1 MFYQKINTIISRIS
15 GITNIDKLTDIVAE
29 ALPISLT
36 RKLEYLY
43 ELSSTTRVKMI
54 LDDINQDME
63 IVRLEEKIEEEVS
76 KGLEESQKEFVLRE
90 KMKVIKEELGE
101 LDSKEE
107 EIEELEYAISELK
120 CPLKVKNRLISELER
135 YKSCNPNSPEVGMI
149 RNYID
154 WLLDL
159 PWSKRTRDK
168 TDLNQVKKILDN
180 THSGLDNVKSRIIEY
195 LAVKQNTNNLRSPI
209 ICLVG
214 PPGVGKTTLA
224 KSIAD
229 SINRKFTKISVGGV
243 NDEGEIVG
251 HRRTYL
257 GAAPGL
263 IIQGMKKA
271 STINPV
277 SLIDEIDKLTKD
289 VKGDPASSLL
299 EVLDKE
305 QNQHFVDHYIEEEFD
320 LSEVLFVAT
329 ANYIDKIPD
338 ELKDRLEVV
347 ELSSY
352 TEYEKLDIAKDHL
365 IKNQMQE
372 HGLPVNKVKFSDE
385 AILSIIRNYTKESG
399 VRELDRLI
407 ATILRKI
414 VKEIVMNKVRK
425 TYEVSEENIEN
436 YLGPIKYSFN
446 DTEDDGKVGVV
457 NASCPSITVSGYGT
471 YDLETYIAGVL
482 AAEPGAT
489 MVNDELGK
497 YNAIIIRS
505 FTLAHT
511 NNCTKSITS
520 SSNEQNFTNSTQY
533 KKYADETA
541 GIVMTKPDGK
551 IIEAVYSLAR
561 ASDCIPTNGKCK
573 FKRCTD
579 YAESVS
585 SCPGKVTEFIVPYGT
600 ITYQGSDIHYGGSE
614 PYLAKYLA
622 TKENYTYDKLLKA
635 FYGDDMSLA
644 RLSSSAASSTSTTTT
659 SSSDEL
665 CGNGDNS
672 KYWWP
677 SGSKQTE
684 TSGGKVYAKG
694 DPESTTIT
702 NGFGCGGENAWRTT
716 GCHGGLDIGVNC
728 GSNIIAAKSGTV
740 VNTSDG
746 CPTYGSYGSSC
757 GGGYGNYIIL
767 QHSDGNYTLYGH
779 LSQNG
784 VKVKQG
790 DTVDQGQVIA
800 ASGSSGSSTGCHLHF
815 EVRKGANT
823 GDARDDP
830 LNYVDPKNP
839 RPKGGDF
846 KHVKGDSVKQE
857 VCLSL
862 KASGYSNN
870 GVAAVL
876 GNMVAESSF
885 DPNVVGDNGTSY
897 GLCQWHEGRWES
909 LKKFTSEWKTVPG
922 QLQYLLH
929 ELKTSYSGLNES
941 LISGS
946 SSAYDLTN
954 RYCTQFEVPADTEST
969 CAARASSNASSM
981 SSYVNNN
988 CK

>member
-1 MFYQKINTIISRIS
+1 MVKTNLAVLLIRDMILFPYNEIRLEFDKEDDKKLISLAESIYDNNILLVNPKDALEIDPDIDELPKIGVVGQIKMKIDLPNGKTRVIISGLNRARIHVYTNEDNIIEAMISNVLPEDLDIKEEIAYSRALSKHIEVYVKEIPYISNTIISRIS

-120 CPLKVKNRLISELER
+120 CPLKVKNRLTSELER

-277 SLIDEIDKLTKD
+277 FLIDEIDKLTKD

-457 NASCPSITVSGYGT
+457 NAMAYTPFGGDILQIEASIFKGDGNLILTGS
-471 YDLETYIAGVL
+471 
-482 AAEPGAT
+482 
-489 MVNDELGK
+489 LGEVMRES
-497 YNAIIIRS
+497 A
-505 FTLAHT
+505 TLALSYIKA
-511 NNCTKSITS
+511 NCKNFNIKETIFKENDIHIHVPDGSIPKDGPS
-520 SSNEQNFTNSTQY
+520 
-533 KKYADETA
+533 A
-541 GIVMTKPDGK
+541 GIAITTALISLLTDKKISSHISMTGELTLRGNVLNVGAIKEKVIGAHRAHVKKIYLPKDNERDLSEIPDY
-551 IIEAVYSLAR
+551 IRDDI
-561 ASDCIPTNGKCK
+561 
-573 FKRCTD
+573 
-579 YAESVS
+579 
-585 SCPGKVTEFIVPYGT
+585 EFILVDDYK
-600 ITYQGSDIHYGGSE
+600 DIF
-614 PYLAKYLA
+614 
-622 TKENYTYDKLLKA
+622 NKL
-635 FYGDDMSLA
+635 F
-644 RLSSSAASSTSTTTT
+644 
-659 SSSDEL
+659 
-665 CGNGDNS
+665 
-672 KYWWP
+672 
-677 SGSKQTE
+677 
-684 TSGGKVYAKG
+684 
-694 DPESTTIT
+694 
-702 NGFGCGGENAWRTT
+702 
-716 GCHGGLDIGVNC
+716 
-728 GSNIIAAKSGTV
+728 
-740 VNTSDG
+740 
-746 CPTYGSYGSSC
+746 
-757 GGGYGNYIIL
+757 
-767 QHSDGNYTLYGH
+767 
-779 LSQNG
+779 
-784 VKVKQG
+784 
-790 DTVDQGQVIA
+790 
-800 ASGSSGSSTGCHLHF
+800 
-815 EVRKGANT
+815 
-823 GDARDDP
+823 
-830 LNYVDPKNP
+830 
-839 RPKGGDF
+839 
-846 KHVKGDSVKQE
+846 
-857 VCLSL
+857 
-862 KASGYSNN
+862 
-870 GVAAVL
+870 
-876 GNMVAESSF
+876 
-885 DPNVVGDNGTSY
+885 
-897 GLCQWHEGRWES
+897 
-909 LKKFTSEWKTVPG
+909 
-922 QLQYLLH
+922 
-929 ELKTSYSGLNES
+929 
-941 LISGS
+941 
-946 SSAYDLTN
+946 
-954 RYCTQFEVPADTEST
+954 
-969 CAARASSNASSM
+969 
-981 SSYVNNN
+981 
-988 CK
+988 